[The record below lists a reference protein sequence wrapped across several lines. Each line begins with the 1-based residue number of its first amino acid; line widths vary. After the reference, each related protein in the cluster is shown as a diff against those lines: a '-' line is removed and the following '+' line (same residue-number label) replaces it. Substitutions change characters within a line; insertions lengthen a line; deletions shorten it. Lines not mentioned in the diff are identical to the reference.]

1 VVEMVTASGV
11 KSFNRKESN
20 RLVNDIAERI
30 IENIHQQLED
40 DDTNFSGDLSS
51 SFKKGK
57 EGEFITVE
65 SDSKYSGFIE
75 FGMPAGEN
83 IDKEKLRAWVEGKLG
98 VTSDE
103 ELTVVTNKI
112 YGKLIKDGISP
123 RRYFRKSIRK
133 FLGKHA
139 KHTIRA
145 KNSSTKQ
152 STGSFNKS
160 KPGKNLRKL
169 ITDFKSI
176 TKKAS
181 NVLKKA
187 KSARGKF

>member
-1 VVEMVTASGV
+1 MVTASGA

-20 RLVNDIAERI
+20 RLVNDIAESI
-30 IENIHQQLED
+30 IDNIHQQLED
-40 DDTNFSGDLSS
+40 DDTNFTGDLSS
-51 SFKKGK
+51 SFKVGK
-57 EGEFITVE
+57 EGEFLTVE
-65 SDSKYSGFIE
+65 SDNKYSGFIE

-83 IDKEKLRAWVEGKLG
+83 IDKEKLKVWVEGKLG
-98 VTSDE
+98 ITGDDELNAVTH
-103 ELTVVTNKI
+103 KI
-112 YGKLIKDGISP
+112 YGKLIKDGISQ

-145 KNSSTKQ
+145 KNASSTQ
-152 STGSFNKS
+152 STGGFKKS
-160 KPGKNLRKL
+160 QPGKNLRKL

-181 NVLKKA
+181 NVMKTS